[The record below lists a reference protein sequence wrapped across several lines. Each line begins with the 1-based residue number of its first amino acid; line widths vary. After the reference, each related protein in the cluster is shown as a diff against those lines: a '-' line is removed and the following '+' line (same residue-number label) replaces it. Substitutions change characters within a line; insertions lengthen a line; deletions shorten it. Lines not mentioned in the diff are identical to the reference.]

1 MQPFAASFCGCEATP
16 ETVVSDY
23 CFPQDRSKPASTQKP
38 RLGAELRKYYLVW
51 GRMTQISRKIFQN
64 SLLPL
69 HIDARANGMGYCMPT
84 CGLSSLLM
92 IELQT
97 LLVRPREAS
106 RLGGF
111 SGHTKRAT
119 HPL

>member
-1 MQPFAASFCGCEATP
+1 MRPVTPSFCGCEATLKP
-16 ETVVSDY
+16 WFQTTVFLKI
-23 CFPQDRSKPASTQKP
+23 CSKPTIAQKT
-38 RLGAELRKYYLVW
+38 RLSPELRKYYLVW

-69 HIDARANGMGYCMPT
+69 HIDTRANGMGYCMPT

-111 SGHTKRAT
+111 SGRTKRAT

>member
-1 MQPFAASFCGCEATP
+1 MQPFAASFCGCEATLKP
-16 ETVVSDY
+16 WFQTTV
-23 CFPQDRSKPASTQKP
+23 FPRICSKPASTQKP
-38 RLGAELRKYYLVW
+38 RLGPELRKYYLVW

>member
-1 MQPFAASFCGCEATP
+1 MQPVTPSFCGCEATLKP
-16 ETVVSDY
+16 WFQTTV
-23 CFPQDRSKPASTQKP
+23 FPKICSKPTSAQKT
-38 RLGAELRKYYLVW
+38 RLSPERRKYYLVW

-69 HIDARANGMGYCMPT
+69 HIDTRANGMGYCMPT

-111 SGHTKRAT
+111 SGRTKRAT